1 MLSSANGVN
10 DTRRYYYPMASKMH
24 DIISHWH
31 LRKYI
36 IGARQ
41 HQTKTG
47 DVI

>member
-24 DIISHWH
+24 ISHWH